1 MKSLEAG
8 LGDGYLSIVTSHRQI
23 YEPLQEGLRRYRQ
36 RRFTDADIVGCTGL
50 SLRSWREAIKLKAVR
65 TINEISGPGRGRVRV
80 CDDVI
85 FKRAAIIAALNS
97 AGFSIRVSGQ
107 IAYFLHYRTFLYTV
121 CDPLTVL
128 FETTTSIDPAT
139 GLPPLRLHAYRNW
152 FEPDCPAKSEVADWL
167 VEVFDARFV
176 ACVYGSAKRP
186 VPVIFGDL
194 RDDQTAFVAWHP
206 LPERAQ
212 VIQRL
217 VDEYPEWQNFID
229 FVTGGD
235 NPEASSPQLRELG
248 YRWETL
254 PPKARLRLAANNVAH
269 GFISKTTINI
279 SLALRKALRRYLAL
293 EPAVAPP

>member
-1 MKSLEAG
+1 M
-8 LGDGYLSIVTSHRQI
+8 TSHWQI
-23 YEPLQEGLRRYRQ
+23 YDPLQEALRRYRQ

-65 TINEISGPGRGRVRV
+65 TIDEISGPGRGRVRV

-107 IAYFLHYRTFLYTV
+107 IAYFLHYHTLLYVLYVV

-128 FETTTSIDPAT
+128 FEHTTSNDPAT
-139 GLPPLRLHAYRNW
+139 GLPPLRSHPLRDW
-152 FEPDCPAKSEVADWL
+152 FEPDCPAKREVADWL

-176 ACVYGSAKRP
+176 ACIYGSAKTP

-217 VDEYPEWQNFID
+217 VDEYPEWRNFMD
-229 FVTGGD
+229 FVTGWE
-235 NPEASSPQLRELG
+235 NPEHFSSELKELG

-254 PPKARLRLAANNVAH
+254 RPKARLRLVANKVAH

-293 EPAVAPP
+293 EPAIAPP